1 MVLLDCKHIHPEG
14 HRHLT
19 TQSNANTLATAA
31 QLRAMGKPVR
41 MRYVLVPGY
50 SDQPEALHAL
60 GEHFGGYE
68 NIERLELLPYHTYG
82 KHKYETLGRTY
93 PLEHVHE
100 PTTEG
105 VEAARQILEQYFPV
119 VWTQ

>member
-1 MVLLDCKHIHPEG
+1 MLPKEHQ
-14 HRHLT
+14 RLT
-19 TQSNANTLATAA
+19 TQSNTNTLLTAE

-41 MRYVLVPGY
+41 LRYVFVPGY

-60 GEHFGGYE
+60 GQHFGGFE

-82 KHKYETLGRTY
+82 KHKYETLGKPY
-93 PLEHVHE
+93 LLEDIHE
-100 PTTEG
+100 PTPE
-105 VEAARQILEQYFPV
+105 EIASAQAILEHYFPV